1 MIETIGKTKTRKLT
15 SFYTTRDI
23 MMNCFQVGGSLF
35 ASNIG
40 SEHFIGLA
48 GSGAAAGIGVVA
60 YEWQV
65 GLVTRSII
73 ARDGSLL

>member
-1 MIETIGKTKTRKLT
+1 
-15 SFYTTRDI
+15 

>member
-1 MIETIGKTKTRKLT
+1 MLFCDECHVNNTDYTFLT
-15 SFYTTRDI
+15 FE
-23 MMNCFQVGGSLF
+23 QVGGSLF

-40 SEHFIGLA
+40 SASYVGLA

-65 GLVTRSII
+65 GKVM
-73 ARDGSLL
+73 